1 MGVVHVFLAL
11 GEGAEVGDAALHVG
25 DLLGVVRRGGV
36 HGAVR
41 ATVLAEALAELHRLG
56 RAREGEALLP
66 RAQVVDAPRRLAN
79 FPERVHLRTLRH
91 DARALRPRLTHEMRV
106 HGRRG
111 AVDATVHVVLLK
123 LHVLSPDVRALVVAV
138 EGRHAHREDGRRKSP
153 RRAVEG
159 GVADVARAL
168 DSDVVRVARLGR
180 DDGPAGARLRKRTS
194 QKISKFFPS
203 VLPIEKRSIFPGAAF
218 GRNSAVGDVES
229 GRVNSSIL
237 ESGETCVRE
246 RSWRSVSREIFSA
259 VRGKK
264 RTWRRGAA
272 TPSHPATHPTI
283 RRVQARA

>member
-1 MGVVHVFLAL
+1 M
-11 GEGAEVGDAALHVG
+11 
-25 DLLGVVRRGGV
+25 RRY
-36 HGAVR
+36 
-41 ATVLAEALAELHRLG
+41 
-56 RAREGEALLP
+56 P
-66 RAQVVDAPRRLAN
+66 I
-79 FPERVHLRTLRH
+79 
-91 DARALRPRLTHEMRV
+91 
-106 HGRRG
+106 
-111 AVDATVHVVLLK
+111 VLLK

-246 RSWRSVSREIFSA
+246 RSLAFCFPGDFLSRSRQKADVEARGGDALTPRRTRRSDACRRERDRGHDLGVARSAGCAARPASSPPRRRDPARLSRAARKDPEPRS
-259 VRGKK
+259 G
-264 RTWRRGAA
+264 RRHASPRPALRRDGAA
-272 TPSHPATHPTI
+272 GV
-283 RRVQARA
+283 RDV